1 MTMGFPC
8 ISTDCEGSVEVVK
21 NGVNGL
27 LVPRGD
33 EDALLKAM
41 LTFAEQ
47 ADFRERLGKEAK
59 KTSERFRQER
69 VVQEWEEMIERI

>member
-1 MTMGFPC
+1 
-8 ISTDCEGSVEVVK
+8 
-21 NGVNGL
+21 
-27 LVPRGD
+27 
-33 EDALLKAM
+33 M